1 MISNILSKLT
11 QGFYALLAILVPVR
25 FKRLVLL
32 STLYQKGAEQK
43 IFDHVD
49 LDKLNQ
55 SMRIASNCNA
65 IESALSLKDI
75 VWKDVDLNKL
85 ISDGGIC
92 SLDGER
98 VQVQEAK
105 IIVDQIVGKIPHWL
119 RYGKTEME
127 VDLMHMFS
135 IENVCIR

>member
-1 MISNILSKLT
+1 MINNIFSKFT
-11 QGFYALLAILVPVR
+11 HFVYSILAILVPVR

-43 IFDHVD
+43 IFDHID
-49 LDKLNQ
+49 MDKLNQ
-55 SMRIASNCNA
+55 SMRIATNCTA

-105 IIVDQIVGKIPHWL
+105 IIVDQILDKIPSWL
-119 RYGKTEME
+119 RYSKTEME

-135 IENVCIR
+135 IENVCIK